1 MRKRHDLGYFGNIWV
16 RQNVLENAGESTQG
30 HYHLFD
36 HVSLLAQGTVEV
48 EVEGNPPKQFT
59 APTFIVIK
67 KERPHK
73 FTAITDDVLWYC
85 VFAIRDVDGDVTD
98 IIPETSQPYFIEDAT
113 DDYWPRRK
121 ALEAMSIEV
130 ADKPYPPDGKLYEW
144 SEGNWKIIKR

>member
-16 RQNVLENAGESTQG
+16 RQNVLEAAGDATQG

-36 HVSLLAQGTVEV
+36 HVSLFASGTVEV
-48 EVEGNPPKQFT
+48 EVDGNPPRQFT

-67 KERPHK
+67 KDKPHK

-98 IIPETSQPYFIEDAT
+98 IIPETSQPYFIKDAAS
-113 DDYWPRRK
+113 DYWERRI
-121 ALEAMSIEV
+121 ALEEMSKEV
-130 ADKPYPPDGKLYEW
+130 ATKPYPPDGALYDWNIEHQ
-144 SEGNWKIIKR
+144 NWVRV